1 MVKRVNINLNT
12 VDKVKNFISV
22 ASDLDCD
29 LDLSSGRRMIDGK
42 SIMGIFSL
50 NLKNPIVMNINTKY
64 NMDHILKEFEAFII

>member
-1 MVKRVNINLNT
+1 MVKKVNIYLNT
-12 VDKVKNFISV
+12 VDKVKKFIKV

-50 NLKNPIVMNINTKY
+50 NLKKPIVMNINAKY
-64 NMDHILKEFEAFII
+64 NMEYILKEFEAFII